1 MLIIDHQVGLMGTV
15 RDTSPEDM
23 YNNILLHATLGN
35 VYNLPVVITTSTD
48 QGIMVSWL
56 LGETIPK

>member
-1 MLIIDHQVGLMGTV
+1 MGTV

-23 YNNILLHATLGN
+23 YNNILLHATLGK

-48 QGIMVSWL
+48 QGTIVSWL
-56 LGETIPK
+56 LGKIIYN